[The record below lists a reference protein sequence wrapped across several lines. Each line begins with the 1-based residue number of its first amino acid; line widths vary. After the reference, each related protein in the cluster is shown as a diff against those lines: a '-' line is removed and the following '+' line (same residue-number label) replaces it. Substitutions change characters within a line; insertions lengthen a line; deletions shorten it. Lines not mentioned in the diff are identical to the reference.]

1 MYNIYARNKQ
11 LITSLLFLRMGFDP
25 PISAKLH
32 SQFISTCTVYSIF
45 KLLFM
50 VELKAVF

>member
-1 MYNIYARNKQ
+1 MQ
-11 LITSLLFLRMGFDP
+11 QTFLHPCFLHMGLDP
-25 PISAKLH
+25 AICAKLH
-32 SQFISTCTVYSIF
+32 SQFIPRCTDYSIF